1 MSVRIDGMTIHVDG
15 NSPVEDAE
23 PLLAALQRI
32 PGATVDLSATTRL
45 HSSSVQILLALQP
58 PTIGKP
64 SESFQANF
72 VAPLLS
78 ISDGSKALD

>member
-1 MSVRIDGMTIHVDG
+1 MSVRIDGRIIHIEG
-15 NSPVEDAE
+15 NSPVEDAD
-23 PLLAALQRI
+23 PLLAALQRV
-32 PGATVDLSATTRL
+32 PGATVDLSTATRL

-58 PTIGKP
+58 ATIGKP